1 MNRKEA
7 ALQLPIGSSQGS
19 GMGQKGILRTQP
31 TRVRYGWN
39 AKGVYKLKEEHESG
53 GRKKKKERK
62 KEKKRHKRRK
72 VERRKGEE
80 KKKRF
85 VLVTREKYPG
95 YQLKNLGRS

>member
-39 AKGVYKLKEEHESG
+39 AKGVYKLKEEHESEG
-53 GRKKKKERK
+53 QKKKRRKKKRK
-62 KEKKRHKRRK
+62 NKRRK

-80 KKKRF
+80 KK
-85 VLVTREKYPG
+85 G
-95 YQLKNLGRS
+95 ICISH

>member
-7 ALQLPIGSSQGS
+7 ALQLPIRSSQGS

-53 GRKKKKERK
+53 GHTKKKKKEERK
-62 KEKKRHKRRK
+62 RNKRRK
-72 VERRKGEE
+72 VERRKGRR
-80 KKKRF
+80 KKK
-85 VLVTREKYPG
+85 G
-95 YQLKNLGRS
+95 IGISH

>member
-1 MNRKEA
+1 MNSKEA

-53 GRKKKKERK
+53 GHTKKKKKRRKKKKQETESREKKRKK
-62 KEKKRHKRRK
+62 KEKRDW
-72 VERRKGEE
+72 
-80 KKKRF
+80 
-85 VLVTREKYPG
+85 Y
-95 YQLKNLGRS
+95 

>member
-1 MNRKEA
+1 MNSKEV

-53 GRKKKKERK
+53 GQKEKRRKKKER
-62 KEKKRHKRRK
+62 
-72 VERRKGEE
+72 
-80 KKKRF
+80 
-85 VLVTREKYPG
+85 TRDGK
-95 YQLKNLGRS
+95 